1 MCRKMALLV
10 CMKKM
15 ASKTLQI
22 ETVGKIILYITFYL
36 YSNGFVSIIQNSGAH
51 SHFSIALMK

>member
-1 MCRKMALLV
+1 MALLV